1 MKVLTKSTEDEIQK
15 ILRIFKRLYSL
26 KSIQFVPNDQI
37 ASAGFAQPEL
47 EYLRGDKTLIKNS
60 GNQAVFS
67 RTSSDAVFPLV
78 KDPDFYGLILAEKG
92 DNWNKIEQ
100 DVGGLITR
108 YLTSVI
114 DNQYLVDDIRKFSG
128 RMEQLVTEMSALHEI
143 TRAFESGQNLQ
154 SLLEFIMDKCMTLMS
169 AEAASL
175 MLMVE
180 DGKELEFK
188 VALGPKGKE
197 VKPFRL
203 QVGKGIGGWVAQMKE
218 AVLIPDAYKDSRFD
232 PSFDKKSGFVTRT
245 ILCVPMVYQEKTIG
259 VMQILNRK
267 DGQPFNQNDLMLFTI
282 FATQAAL
289 SIENARLLIDAIEKE
304 RLEKELEVAAE
315 IQRLIIP
322 QVLPEIPGFEIAA
335 MNIPCKQVGGDF
347 YDIYKIDEDNYLI
360 TIADVSGKGVP
371 GALVVSTMQAT
382 LKAYLKYTK
391 NLVELTGYLNELII
405 EQTTDDR
412 YITFFTGIYNSASE
426 VLRYINAGHNPPYL
440 LRSGNEII
448 ELKGGGIPVG
458 LLPFTY
464 TEQQIKLME
473 GDFILFYT
481 DGLVE
486 AMNPEKDEFGE
497 ERVIS
502 FLKNKNSW
510 KPQEFIDELKREV
523 GVFCSGEAL
532 FDDFTIV
539 AVRK

>member
-1 MKVLTKSTEDEIQK
+1 MRVLKKSTGDEIQR

-26 KSIQFVPNDQI
+26 KSIQFIPNEQI
-37 ASAGFAQPEL
+37 ASAGLTGSEL
-47 EYLRGDKTLIKNS
+47 EYLRRDNALLKNNEDKGIFN
-60 GNQAVFS
+60 
-67 RTSSDAVFPLV
+67 RTATDAIFPLV
-78 KDPDFYGLILAEKG
+78 KDSDFYGLMLVEKG
-92 DNWNKIEQ
+92 SSWNKIEK
-100 DVGGLITR
+100 DVGVLITR
-108 YLTSVI
+108 YLTSII

-128 RMEQLVTEMSALHEI
+128 RMEQLVTEMSAFHEI

-175 MLMVE
+175 MLMV
-180 DGKELEFK
+180 DKGKELEFK

-203 QVGKGIGGWVAQMKE
+203 QVGKGIGGWVAQTKE

-232 PSFDKKSGFVTRT
+232 PSFDRKTGFVTRT
-245 ILCVPMVYQEKTIG
+245 ILCVPMIYQEKTIG

-289 SIENARLLIDAIEKE
+289 SIENARLLIDALEKE
-304 RLEKELEVAAE
+304 RLEKEIEVAAE

-322 QVLPEIPGFEIAA
+322 RDLPMIPGFEIAA
-335 MNIPCKQVGGDF
+335 INIPCKQVGGDF
-347 YDIYKIDEDNYLI
+347 YDIYKIDEENYLI

-382 LKAYLKYTK
+382 LRAYLKYTK
-391 NLVELTGYLNELII
+391 NLVELTGYLNELIM

-412 YITFFTGIYNSASE
+412 YITFFTGIYNTETEA
-426 VLRYINAGHNPPYL
+426 LRYINAGHNPPYL
-440 LRSGNEII
+440 LRSDKEII

-464 TEQQIKLME
+464 TEQQITLGE

-486 AMNPEKDEFGE
+486 AMNPEKMEFGDD
-497 ERVIS
+497 RVIS
-502 FLKNKNSW
+502 FLKNKKNR

-523 GVFCSGEAL
+523 VAFCSGEAL
-532 FDDFTIV
+532 FDDFTII
-539 AVRK
+539 AARK

>member
-26 KSIQFVPNDQI
+26 KSIRFIPNDQI
-37 ASAGFAQPEL
+37 ASEGFTQPEV
-47 EYLRGDKTLIKNS
+47 EYLRGDKALIKNS
-60 GNQAVFS
+60 GNQPVFS

-78 KDPDFYGLILAEKG
+78 KNPYLYGLIMAEKG
-92 DNWNKIEQ
+92 DKWNKIEK

-108 YLTSVI
+108 YLTSLI

-267 DGQPFNQNDLMLFTI
+267 DGQPFNENDLMLFTI

-412 YITFFTGIYNSASE
+412 YITFFTGIYNTTSK

-486 AMNPEKDEFGE
+486 AMNPQKDEFGE
-497 ERVIS
+497 ERVIT

-532 FDDFTIV
+532 FDDFTII
-539 AVRK
+539 AIRK